1 MKKQLEELRK
11 DDKETLVQENK
22 QLKEDNTTI
31 QKGSVCR
38 FGIMNRS

>member
-22 QLKEDNTTI
+22 QLKEENTTI
-31 QKGSVCR
+31 QKGGLHCFES
-38 FGIMNRS
+38 NK